1 MVFQIESICRE
12 NTDDGILNTLKN
24 LPKDLPT
31 TYRRI
36 LRRLRDSGSTIPLM
50 GKKIFE
56 IVAPARRPLNLEE
69 LREAISIEPGNT
81 TWNISKLVNDVMRS
95 LECCGSLIVI
105 DEELST
111 VHFAH
116 SSVKQYLET
125 SPKKLDIR
133 EYHVVP
139 ETANLGLG
147 EILVTYLNL
156 DVPQEQLT
164 KFSKASEDLDSQ
176 DTSLFIKAGTSLP
189 VVVGT
194 SLARKFLKYRKTPHF
209 DIGRELEKVAGF
221 TRDQKLQP
229 LQINSLLSYAQDYWL
244 SHTAGFDPL
253 EAFSRIVART
263 YYQLFLNAHKTYNL
277 WRNLVEGGTQTVK
290 LPWTSD
296 DAHNLSAK
304 FLDLVAKS
312 NNSAL
317 TNYALKEL
325 WRRGEQGIRG
335 VQQLLG
341 LLPIQDPHNLKLRTL
356 MDDLV
361 FSWRSGPR
369 DRQCVDTYTHALKY
383 AVENESEA
391 IIQILLEWAPVG
403 ANGWKMEFSDV
414 IHLALSRGNLAIFK
428 VLLRSSAS
436 VNARGSLNY
445 SPMESAAVSSIG
457 EQAIPLLL
465 ACGAEIIP
473 VKESYSEE
481 VKRALRFGLE

>member
-12 NTDDGILNTLKN
+12 NTDDGILNTLED

-36 LRRLRDSGSTIPLM
+36 LRRLRDSGSTDPLV

-56 IVAPARRPLNLEE
+56 IVAAARRPLNLEE

-81 TWNISKLVNDVMRS
+81 TWNMSKLVNDVMRS

-116 SSVKQYLET
+116 ASIKQYLET
-125 SPKKLDIR
+125 SPNKLDIR
-133 EYHVVP
+133 EYHMVP
-139 ETANLGLG
+139 ETADLGLG

-156 DVPQEQLT
+156 DVLQGQLT
-164 KFSKASEDLDSQ
+164 KFSKASEVLDSQ
-176 DTSLFIKAGTSLP
+176 YTSLFIKASASLP
-189 VVVGT
+189 IIIST
-194 SLARKFLKYRKTPHF
+194 NLARKFLKNRKAPHF

-244 SHTAGFDPL
+244 SHTARFDHLYPIYQSSP
-253 EAFSRIVART
+253 FIVRGVFPNTRRT
-263 YYQLFLNAHKTYNL
+263 YFL
-277 WRNLVEGGTQTVK
+277 WRKLIEGGIQTVV

-317 TNYALKEL
+317 TDYTLTEL
-325 WRRGEQGIRG
+325 HGRGEQGSRG
-335 VQQLLG
+335 VRQLLG
-341 LLPIQDPHNLKLRTL
+341 LLPIQGSHSRKTRALINL
-356 MDDLV
+356 DL
-361 FSWRSGPR
+361 
-369 DRQCVDTYTHALKY
+369 YTHYRDSTFVHEYNHALRD
-383 AVENESEA
+383 AVENESVA
-391 IIQILLEWAPVG
+391 MVQILLDWTPAEVNKWS
-403 ANGWKMEFSDV
+403 FSGSLL
-414 IHLALSRGNLAIFK
+414 HTALLRGNLSIVK
-428 VLLRSSAS
+428 KLLLSGAH
-436 VNARGSLNY
+436 VNARGSLG
-445 SPMESAAVSSIG
+445 SPMETAAVSSIG

-465 ACGAEIIP
+465 AFGAEIIP

-481 VKRALRFGLE
+481 VKQALRLGLE